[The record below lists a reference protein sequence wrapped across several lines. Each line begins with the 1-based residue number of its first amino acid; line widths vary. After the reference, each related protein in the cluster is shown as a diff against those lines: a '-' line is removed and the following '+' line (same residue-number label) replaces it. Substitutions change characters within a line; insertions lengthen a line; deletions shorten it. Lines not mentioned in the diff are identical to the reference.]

1 MIAFIIKKAQKK
13 FNFYDAMTGMSEIIR
28 RTFVNN
34 SFDGALTMLGVLLGS
49 YVGGIKDP
57 LLVIKLGLATAI
69 AVGISGLTGA
79 LFAESAERKKQL
91 KEMESA
97 LHRNLDNTEYK
108 KAHDTATILTALMDG
123 FSPFMASAI
132 ILLPFF
138 FIGGG
143 DIILAYQAS
152 VALSIVVF
160 FLIGAFLA
168 RTAGESVLVMGMKL
182 TAAGVICML
191 AIMLLEGIN

>member
-1 MIAFIIKKAQKK
+1 MISLLLKDAEKK
-13 FNFYDAMTGMSEIIR
+13 FNLYDAMTGMSEIIR

-49 YVGGIKDP
+49 YVAGIDNP
-57 LLVIKLGLATAI
+57 LLVVKLGLATSI

-79 LFAESAERKKQL
+79 LFAESAERKRQL
-91 KEMESA
+91 KEMETA

-123 FSPFMASAI
+123 FSPFIASLI

-138 FIGGG
+138 ILSQG
-143 DIILAYQAS
+143 DVLIAYQAS
-152 VALSIVVF
+152 AVLSFAVF
-160 FLIGAFLA
+160 FLIGAFLGK
-168 RTAGESVLVMGMKL
+168 TSGDSMLFMGLKLMGAGLFCMI
-182 TAAGVICML
+182 VIL
-191 AIMLLEGIN
+191 LLEGIG

>member
-1 MIAFIIKKAQKK
+1 MITILIGKVKKK

-49 YVGGIKDP
+49 YIGGIRDP
-57 LLVIKLGLATAI
+57 LLVVKLGLATSI

-79 LFAESAERKKQL
+79 LFAESAERKRQL

-97 LHRNLDNTEYK
+97 LHRDLENTEYK

-123 FSPFMASAI
+123 LSPFVASLI

-138 FIGGG
+138 ILSSG
-143 DIILAYQAS
+143 DILLAYQVSA
-152 VALSIVVF
+152 VLSLVVF
-160 FLIGAFLA
+160 FLIGAFLGK
-168 RTAGESVLVMGMKL
+168 TSGESMLFMGLKL
-182 TAAGVICML
+182 IGAGIICMG
-191 AIMLLEGIN
+191 AILLLEGIS

>member
-1 MIAFIIKKAQKK
+1 MISLIIRKAHKT

-49 YVGGIKDP
+49 FVGGIHNP
-57 LLVIKLGLATAI
+57 TLVIKLGLATSI

-79 LFAESAERKKQL
+79 LFAESAERKKQI
-91 KEMESA
+91 KEMEEA
-97 LHRNLDNTEYK
+97 LHRDLENTEYK
-108 KAHDTATILTALMDG
+108 KAHDTATVLTALMDG
-123 FSPFMASAI
+123 FSPFIASII
-132 ILLPFF
+132 ILMPFF

-152 VALSIVVF
+152 VVLSIMVF
-160 FLIGAFLA
+160 FFIGAFLA
-168 RTAGESVLVMGMKL
+168 KTSGESMLMMGLKL
-182 TAAGVICML
+182 IAAGVICMG

>member
-1 MIAFIIKKAQKK
+1 MISFFLKKAEKK

-57 LLVIKLGLATAI
+57 SLIIKLGLATAI

-91 KEMESA
+91 KEMEEA
-97 LHRNLDNTEYK
+97 LHRDLDNTEYK
-108 KAHDTATILTALMDG
+108 KAHDTATVLTALMDG
-123 FSPFMASAI
+123 FSPFIASII

-143 DIILAYQAS
+143 DIILAYQVS
-152 VALSIVVF
+152 VVLSILVF

-168 RTAGESVLVMGMKL
+168 RTSGESMLLMGLKL
-182 TAAGVICML
+182 IAAGVICMV

>member
-1 MIAFIIKKAQKK
+1 MIALMISKVKKK

-49 YVGGIKDP
+49 YVGGIRDP
-57 LLVIKLGLATAI
+57 LLVVKLGLATSI

-79 LFAESAERKKQL
+79 LFAESAERKRQL

-97 LHRNLDNTEYK
+97 LHRDLDNTEYK

-123 FSPFMASAI
+123 LSPFAASI
-132 ILLPFF
+132 LILLPFF
-138 FIGGG
+138 IFSSANVIF
-143 DIILAYQAS
+143 AYQAS
-152 VALSIVVF
+152 MVLSIVVF

-168 RTAGESVLVMGMKL
+168 RTSGDSMLFMGLKLIGAGI
-182 TAAGVICML
+182 ICML
-191 AIMLLEGIN
+191 AILMLEGIN

>member
-1 MIAFIIKKAQKK
+1 MIALIIKKAHKT

-57 LLVIKLGLATAI
+57 VLVIKLGLATSI

-91 KEMESA
+91 KEMEEA

-123 FSPFMASAI
+123 FSPFIASII

-138 FIGGG
+138 FIGAGN
-143 DIILAYQAS
+143 IVLAYQAS
-152 VALSIVVF
+152 VVLSIFVF

-168 RTAGESVLVMGMKL
+168 KTSGDSMLFMGLKLIGAGIL
-182 TAAGVICML
+182 CMI
-191 AIMLLEGIN
+191 AILLLEGIS

>member
-1 MIAFIIKKAQKK
+1 MITFFLKKVEKK

-49 YVGGIKDP
+49 YIGGIEDP
-57 LLVIKLGLATAI
+57 ILVIKLGLAISI

-108 KAHDTATILTALMDG
+108 KAHDTATVLTALMDG
-123 FSPFMASAI
+123 FSPFLASII

-138 FIGGG
+138 FIADG
-143 DIILAYQAS
+143 DIVLAYQSS
-152 VALSIVVF
+152 VALSVLVF

-168 RTAGESVLVMGMKL
+168 RTSGDSMFFMGLKL
-182 TAAGVICML
+182 ILAGVICMF
-191 AIMLLEGIN
+191 AILLLEGIN